1 MTVIYIQTNNEELYL
16 YNNDVKCYIIT
27 CKSAFDW
34 VYANNG
40 TKLPVD
46 TRFTYNLLEAGCTN
60 KLCPFQY
67 NILGPVW
74 IMHHHIWKRTG
85 STICLACFVQR

>member
-1 MTVIYIQTNNEELYL
+1 MKNYIYITMKNYVRLAFE
-16 YNNDVKCYIIT
+16 YNNDVTYYVIT

-40 TKLPVD
+40 TYLSVD
-46 TRFTYNLLEAGCTN
+46 TGVTNNLLEAGCTNKLCPFQYNLLEAGCTN

-67 NILGPVW
+67 NNI
-74 IMHHHIWKRTG
+74 
-85 STICLACFVQR
+85 Q